1 LLVLAASALTA
12 ACLLALFVRRRR
24 YRGALRGSAHRD
36 DVFPTRLPP
45 ATFEVVPG
53 PAGFELPPGV
63 KTDGQT
69 VFLHL
74 SVASTLLGRLFD
86 PFIAVALRNTVGNP
100 VEFRATSDVAPAPPE
115 VGTWHF
121 QSFERGAR
129 GMRYLNLS
137 PLFARRVA
145 GPEEIRGRI
154 ELRGRFLRWSARG
167 ALLLFPRVPAEV
179 EEGTCLVLAP
189 HPDDAEI
196 ATFGMYARR
205 PRRAW
210 VVTVTAGER
219 GSAALSPLIATDAR
233 ARWLG
238 DVRVHD
244 SLSIP
249 PGLAGVPPAHCA
261 NLVYPD
267 GRLEEMWRAPD
278 QAFALACEA
287 EMPRAVLRARNPST
301 LLAGPGPAGRVSAG
315 CTWNGLVAEL
325 GRLLE
330 SVKPGV
336 VLCPHPLIDSHADH
350 VFTAVA
356 LDAALHGLGLATPR
370 PAIWL
375 YAVHLRELPLHPFGP
390 PEALASLPP
399 GEPSSSRSSPSS
411 GSLADAIVS
420 LPLSPDLRRAK
431 YLAIEA
437 AHDLRHQEALAP
449 RTLGQ
454 LLRLVKREI
463 SSYLASL
470 PPNPQSFLRRAPRP
484 NEIYYLVS
492 PDSLADLVERALAA
506 RPASQKPTAVPR
518 PG

>member
-12 ACLLALFVRRRR
+12 ACLLALGVRRRR
-24 YRGALRGSAHRD
+24 YRGALRGTSRRD
-36 DVFPTRLPP
+36 DVFPTRLRP
-45 ATFEVVPG
+45 AMFEVAPG
-53 PAGFELPPGV
+53 TAGFELPPGV
-63 KTDGQT
+63 GRDGQT

-86 PFIAVALRNTVGNP
+86 PSIALAFRPAGGNP
-100 VEFRATSDVAPAPPE
+100 VAPRATRGIAFATPE
-115 VGTWHF
+115 VGDWHF
-121 QSFERGAR
+121 QCFERGAR

-137 PLFARRVA
+137 PLFERRAA
-145 GPEEIRGRI
+145 GPEEARGRI
-154 ELRGRFLRWSARG
+154 ELNGRFLRWSSRG
-167 ALLLFPRVPAEV
+167 ALLLFPPVPAEV

-196 ATFGMYARR
+196 AAFGMYARR
-205 PRRAW
+205 PKRAW

-233 ARWLG
+233 ARWHG
-238 DVRVHD
+238 DVRVQD

-249 PGLAGVPPAHCA
+249 PALAGVPPAQCG

-278 QAFALACEA
+278 QPFALACEA
-287 EMPRAVLRARNPST
+287 ELPRAVLRARNPRT
-301 LLAGPGPAGRVSAG
+301 LLADPGPAGGVMAS

-336 VLCPHPLIDSHADH
+336 VLCPHPSIDTHADH

-356 LDAALHGLGLATPR
+356 LAAALRAVATPR

-375 YAVHLRELPLHPFGP
+375 YAVHVRDLPMHPFGP
-390 PEALASLPP
+390 PEAIASLPP
-399 GEPSSSRSSPSS
+399 GGASSSEVG

-437 AHDLRHQEALAP
+437 AHDLRHQEELGP
-449 RTLGQ
+449 RTVGQ
-454 LLRLVKREI
+454 LFCLVKREI
-463 SSYLASL
+463 SSFLASL

-492 PDSLADLVERALAA
+492 PDSLADLVRRALDA
-506 RPASQKPTAVPR
+506 RPASQKPTPGPR
-518 PG
+518 PR

>member
-12 ACLLALFVRRRR
+12 ACVLALGLALGVRRRR
-24 YRGALRGSAHRD
+24 YRGALRGPARRD
-36 DVFPTRLPP
+36 DVFPTRLRP
-45 ATFEVVPG
+45 ATFEVALG
-53 PAGFELPPGV
+53 AAGFDLPPGV
-63 KTDGQT
+63 EPDGQT

-74 SVASTLLGRLFD
+74 PVASTLLGRLFD
-86 PFIAVALRNTVGNP
+86 PSIAVA
-100 VEFRATSDVAPAPPE
+100 FRASSDGMTFRPPE
-115 VGTWHF
+115 VGDRHF
-121 QSFERGAR
+121 QCFERGAQ
-129 GMRYLNLS
+129 GLRYLNLS
-137 PLFARRVA
+137 PLFSHRAA
-145 GPEEIRGRI
+145 GRQEPWGARI

-167 ALLLFPRVPAEV
+167 ALLLFPPVPPEV

-196 ATFGMYARR
+196 AAFGMYARR
-205 PRRAW
+205 PKRAW

-238 DVRVHD
+238 DLRVQD

-249 PGLAGVPPAHCA
+249 AALAGVPPAQCA

-278 QAFALACEA
+278 QPFALACEA
-287 EMPRAVLRARNPST
+287 ELPRAVLRARNPPA
-301 LLAGPGPAGRVSAG
+301 LPEGPAPDGRVSAG

-325 GRLLE
+325 GRLLD
-330 SVKPGV
+330 SVKPAV
-336 VLCPHPLIDSHADH
+336 VLCPHPLIDSHPDH

-356 LDAALHGLGLATPR
+356 LDAALRHLATPR

-375 YAVHLRELPLHPFGP
+375 YAVHVRDLPLHPFGP
-390 PEALASLPP
+390 PEALVSLPP
-399 GEPSSSRSSPSS
+399 GEPASSDSSASSSSS

-431 YLAIEA
+431 YLAVEA

-454 LLRLVKREI
+454 LFRLVKREI

-470 PPNPQSFLRRAPRP
+470 PPSPQSFLRRAPRP
-484 NEIYYLVS
+484 NEIYSVVS
-492 PDSLADLVERALAA
+492 PDTLADLVSRALAT
-506 RPASQKPTAVPR
+506 RPASR

>member
-1 LLVLAASALTA
+1 M
-12 ACLLALFVRRRR
+12 
-24 YRGALRGSAHRD
+24 
-36 DVFPTRLPP
+36 
-45 ATFEVVPG
+45 FEVAPG
-53 PAGFELPPGV
+53 PTGFDLPPGV
-63 KTDGQT
+63 EREGQS

-74 SVASTLLGRLFD
+74 PVASTLLGRLFD
-86 PFIAVALRNTVGNP
+86 PSIAVAFRAGAGNP
-100 VEFRATSDVAPAPPE
+100 VAPRAAGDDLPFAPPE
-115 VGTWHF
+115 VGAWQF
-121 QSFERGAR
+121 QCFERGAR

-137 PLFARRVA
+137 PLFARRA
-145 GPEEIRGRI
+145 AAPEEAEARGRI

-167 ALLLFPRVPAEV
+167 ALLLFPPVPAEV
-179 EEGTCLVLAP
+179 EEGCCLVLAP

-196 ATFGMYARR
+196 AAFGMYARR
-205 PRRAW
+205 PKRAW
-210 VVTVTAGER
+210 VVTVTAGEL

-238 DVRVHD
+238 DLRVHD

-249 PGLAGVPPAHCA
+249 PGLAGVPPAQCG

-267 GRLEEMWRAPD
+267 GQLEEMWRAPD
-278 QAFALACEA
+278 QPFALHCEA
-287 EMPRAVLRARNPST
+287 ELPRAVLRARNPPN
-301 LLAGPGPAGRVSAG
+301 LLAPGLAERVSPG

-336 VLCPHPLIDSHADH
+336 VLCPHPLIDTHADH

-356 LDAALHGLGLATPR
+356 LEAALRGLPTPHPH

-375 YAVHLRELPLHPFGP
+375 YAVHVRDLPMHPFGP

-399 GEPSSSRSSPSS
+399 AGGASSELVGGGNAS
-411 GSLADAIVS
+411 SLADAIVS
-420 LPLSPDLRRAK
+420 LPLSLDLRRAK
-431 YLAIEA
+431 YLAIES

-449 RTLGQ
+449 RTFAQ
-454 LLRLVKREI
+454 VFRLIKREI

-492 PDSLADLVERALAA
+492 PDSLADLVRRALDA
-506 RPASQKPTAVPR
+506 RPASKHPTPGPR